1 MKVLV
6 AVPTFET
13 ITPETFRSIYN
24 LKRGEH
30 DVSFDFVKGYDC
42 AKARNEIAKKT
53 TEGGYDAVLMVDSD
67 IIVPDMALLWMTE
80 TPADIV
86 LGCYPRKNTKK
97 GEVELFRLGQKDFVN
112 RYTYEDLPQDTRI
125 DVKGGGFGCAFV
137 NSVVF
142 KQLPFPWFKY
152 VTYNNGSVLSEDLY
166 FCHSAI
172 TAMIRVQ
179 ADTRIRC
186 GHLIRGFQYN

>member
-24 LKRGEH
+24 LKLGEH

-67 IIVPDMALLWMTE
+67 IIVPDTALLWMTE
-80 TPADIV
+80 IPADID
-86 LGCYPRKNTKK
+86 PPPT
-97 GEVELFRLGQKDFVN
+97 EV
-112 RYTYEDLPQDTRI
+112 
-125 DVKGGGFGCAFV
+125 GGGCFTFSHAGCQ
-137 NSVVF
+137 N
-142 KQLPFPWFKY
+142 KRTLPWK
-152 VTYNNGSVLSEDLY
+152 
-166 FCHSAI
+166 
-172 TAMIRVQ
+172 
-179 ADTRIRC
+179 
-186 GHLIRGFQYN
+186 